1 MRRGKRADHQSA
13 IATRERAHRRADVA
27 RSRAKKAESALA
39 ELRREFGELIE
50 QSADVLTRHQDGLYT
65 YVSPA
70 SRRVYGLAPEEMIGC
85 SPFDFV
91 YPDDRRAIV
100 DAVQQALRRGEDFQV
115 EHRVLRPDGS
125 CIWVQVAVRWDTAK
139 GIGFGAVRDI
149 TERKAKD
156 AKLRES
162 TLRFEAAFEH
172 APIGMALTDLDG
184 RWIKVNRALS
194 EITATAAMRC

>member
-1 MRRGKRADHQSA
+1 MDYRNGIA
-13 IATRERAHRRADVA
+13 IGERAHTLTGAA
-27 RSRAKKAESALA
+27 GSRAEQAEAALE
-39 ELRREFGELIE
+39 ELRREFGEVIE

-70 SRRVYGLAPEEMIGC
+70 SRRVYGLAPEEMLGR
-85 SPFDFV
+85 SPFEFV

-100 DAVQQALRRGEDFQV
+100 DAVQQALRRGEGFQV